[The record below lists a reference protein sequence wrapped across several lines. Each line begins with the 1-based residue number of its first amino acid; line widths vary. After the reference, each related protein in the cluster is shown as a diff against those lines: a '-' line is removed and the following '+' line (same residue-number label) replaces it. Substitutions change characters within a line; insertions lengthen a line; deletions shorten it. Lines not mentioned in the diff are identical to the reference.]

1 MTQENNQITLA
12 SIHRSMLLVALIDF
26 PGTILFGLGLYGIL
40 VGFDQDFLPM
50 LANPL
55 IIIIMLI
62 IGAIIMLW
70 GIIRMMLL
78 ARQKQGIIQQ

>member
-1 MTQENNQITLA
+1 MTQENTQITLA
-12 SIHRSMLLVALIDF
+12 SIHCSMLLVALIDF

-78 ARQKQGIIQQ
+78 ARQKQGILQQ

>member
-1 MTQENNQITLA
+1 MTQENTQITLA

-26 PGTILFGLGLYGIL
+26 PGTILLGLGLYGIL

-78 ARQKQGIIQQ
+78 ARQKQGILQQ

>member
-1 MTQENNQITLA
+1 MTQENTQITLA

-40 VGFDQDFLPM
+40 VGFEQDFLPM

-78 ARQKQGIIQQ
+78 ARQKQGILQQ

>member
-1 MTQENNQITLA
+1 MTSENTQITIA

-26 PGTILFGLGLYGIL
+26 PGTILFGLGLYGIF

-55 IIIIMLI
+55 IIIIMLA

-70 GIIRMMLL
+70 GIIRMMML
-78 ARQKQGIIQQ
+78 ARQKQGILQQ

>member
-78 ARQKQGIIQQ
+78 ARQKQGILQQ

>member
-1 MTQENNQITLA
+1 MTPENTQITLA

-78 ARQKQGIIQQ
+78 ARQKQGILQQ

>member
-1 MTQENNQITLA
+1 MTQENTQITLA

-78 ARQKQGIIQQ
+78 ARQKQGILQQ

>member
-1 MTQENNQITLA
+1 MTQENTQITLA

-55 IIIIMLI
+55 IITIMLI

-78 ARQKQGIIQQ
+78 ARQKQGILQQ

>member
-1 MTQENNQITLA
+1 MTQENTQITLA
-12 SIHRSMLLVALIDF
+12 SIHRNMLLVALIDF

-78 ARQKQGIIQQ
+78 ARQKQGILQQ